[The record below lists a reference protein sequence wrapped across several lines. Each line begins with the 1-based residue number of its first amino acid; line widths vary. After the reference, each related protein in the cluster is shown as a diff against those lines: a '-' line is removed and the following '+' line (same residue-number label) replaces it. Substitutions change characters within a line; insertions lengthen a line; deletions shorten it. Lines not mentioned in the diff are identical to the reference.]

1 MKHLEQKDRNDAK
14 SVEETMHTKEYDGR
28 FDIDTEGFKVQMSE
42 MEPYRLVQEIIANSF
57 DEISVSDIDCNLT
70 HDGKFFVMSIHDN
83 GKGFRSIK
91 DVFTLFRN
99 SYKRKNV
106 QQRGRFNLGEKEVMA
121 VAHDGFIR
129 SRDWKVEFFENK
141 RRETTRMED
150 NHGTTV
156 EARFEWKESVIPQVT
171 KELQKLIV
179 PKNQTLEVNGTPVEK
194 KEIARTVKG
203 ELWTIVEDQESLK
216 MVRRLMLTKV
226 DIYQK
231 EDDEVAWI
239 FEMGIPVQKL
249 EKNLK
254 VQWHVDVQ
262 QKIPLEIKRDVVSD
276 SYLVDIYALLANKCY
291 DLVPKEKAGAKW
303 INRSMV
309 RIDAKPAKDLLK
321 KQYGTDK
328 LYIPSSVDSEA
339 NESVN
344 KFGGQHILPN
354 TLDRDER
361 NHLRELQVVKL
372 ATDDF
377 ASGLSKEYTE
387 IELTETM
394 IEYIKVVQRV
404 AKDVIGKDIDVEVC
418 DSDITHPAWFGFGTL
433 TYNIRLL
440 PRKRNFFDNFTEYA
454 IGLLV
459 HELSHDKVPAE
470 QEYPMPHQSPEF
482 LSEIERIAG
491 RIGMKGFDYWKGGD
505 NK

>member
-1 MKHLEQKDRNDAK
+1 MENIEQKDRNGAK

-57 DEISVSDIDCNLT
+57 DETSVSKIDCWLE
-70 HDGKFFVMSIHDN
+70 HDGSMLTMSVHDN

-121 VAHDGFIR
+121 VAFDGFIR
-129 SRDWKVEFFENK
+129 SRNWKVEFYDNK
-141 RRETTRMED
+141 RRETTGLED
-150 NHGTTV
+150 NKGTTV
-156 EARFEWKESVIPQVT
+156 EARFVWNSNQIETIK

-179 PKNQTLEVNGTPVEK
+179 PNKQILNVNGYPVEK
-194 KEIARTVKG
+194 KEIARTIKG
-203 ELWTIVEDQESLK
+203 ELWTITEDKESLK
-216 MVRRLMLTKV
+216 MVRRLLETKV
-226 DIYQK
+226 DVYEK
-231 EDDEVAWI
+231 EEDEVAWI

-249 EKNLK
+249 ERNLK
-254 VQWHVDVQ
+254 VQWHIDVQ

-309 RIDAKPAKDLLK
+309 RIEAKPAKDLLT
-321 KQYGTDK
+321 KQYGTPK
-328 LYIPSSVDSEA
+328 LYIPSTVDSEA
-339 NESVN
+339 NEAVN
-344 KFGGQHILPN
+344 KVGGVNILPN

-377 ASGLSKEYTE
+377 GSGLSKEYKKIEPTE
-387 IELTETM
+387 EMEKYFAIV
-394 IEYIKVVQRV
+394 KKV
-404 AKDVIGKDIDVEVC
+404 AKDVIGKNIDVEVC
-418 DSDITHPAWFGFGTL
+418 DSDISHPAWFGFETL
-433 TYNIRLL
+433 TYNVRFL
-440 PRKRNFFDNFTEYA
+440 PKRKNFFNDFTEYG
-454 IGLLV
+454 IGLIV

-491 RIGMKGFDYWKGGD
+491 KIGMKGFDYWKVRS
-505 NK
+505 